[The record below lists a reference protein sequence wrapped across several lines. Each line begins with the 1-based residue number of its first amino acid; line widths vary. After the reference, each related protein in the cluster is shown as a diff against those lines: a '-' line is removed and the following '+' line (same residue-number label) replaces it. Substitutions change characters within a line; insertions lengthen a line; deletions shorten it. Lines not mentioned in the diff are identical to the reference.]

1 MEIIN
6 LKFMG
11 VGEKNGLDF
20 YDEITRIE
28 KSTDFQPPK
37 EYIYILGLL
46 ILFITIVSQKS
57 RLMEKKLS

>member
-1 MEIIN
+1 M
-6 LKFMG
+6 LS
-11 VGEKNGLDF
+11 DF
-20 YDEITRIE
+20 LNTFE

-37 EYIYILGLL
+37 EYIYMLGIL

>member
-1 MEIIN
+1 
-6 LKFMG
+6 MG

-57 RLMEKKLS
+57 RLMEKKLR